1 MQMLACEQVLHG
13 EREKEGKEKCCGHTG
28 SGFRSTGSQESLQ
41 NHNKT
46 QGRQKDIANGKIK
59 YVNRKAIAFGQL
71 FTLETA
77 LDIYDKGFITPKCS
91 KTRIRL

>member
-1 MQMLACEQVLHG
+1 MATQAAAFDPQD
-13 EREKEGKEKCCGHTG
+13 RKN
-28 SGFRSTGSQESLQ
+28 RY
-41 NHNKT
+41 KT
-46 QGRQKDIANGKIK
+46 TTKRQGRQKDIANGKIK

-91 KTRIRL
+91 KTHIRL